1 MKNGWLILLLFVAGM
16 VGCHAGDD
24 TSGGESVPAVLRFRS
39 DIRQYSGSFI
49 PLPERT
55 ETGLFISPSGQSAA
69 SAQADCYNL
78 KFTSGANG
86 ELLSQSPVGL
96 TEHEDYTVYAY
107 APYQEK
113 VEDPE
118 SILFAH
124 GTDVLGCT
132 VPAEIR
138 DVSAPQY
145 TGTLRFVHCSA
156 QIRFVVK
163 IADDSSLGELA
174 ATSVLKATGFLPQ
187 GRLNV
192 SNGNLT
198 AEGEASEATA
208 VKVAAGRNGQEEEYS
223 LESEPVC
230 FFTLGDIPQTI
241 LLRVTHE
248 GVTRN
253 GSITQVFHPG
263 ESHLFTIYV
272 SNSFELTMTATLTP
286 WINEDETIEF
296 D

>member
-1 MKNGWLILLLFVAGM
+1 MKNGWLILLIVAGM
-16 VGCHAGDD
+16 AGCNSGDD
-24 TSGGESVPAVLRFRS
+24 TSGTEPIPAALRFSS
-39 DIRQYSGSFI
+39 DIRQYNGSFI

-69 SAQADCYNL
+69 SAQADCFNL

-86 ELLSQSPVGL
+86 ELLAQSPVGL
-96 TEHEDYTVYAY
+96 TEHENYTVYAY
-107 APYQEK
+107 APYQEH
-113 VEDPE
+113 VDDPE

-145 TGTLRFVHCSA
+145 IGTLRFVHCTA

-163 IADDSSLGELA
+163 IADDSSLGKLT
-174 ATSVLKATGFLPQ
+174 ATSVLKVTGFLPQ
-187 GRLNV
+187 GRLSV
-192 SNGNLT
+192 SGGNLT
-198 AEGEASEATA
+198 GEGEASEATA
-208 VKVAAGRNGQEEEYS
+208 VKVAAGRNGEGEEYS
-223 LESEPVC
+223 LQSDAVC
-230 FFTLGDIPQTI
+230 FFTIGDAPQTI

-253 GSITQVFHPG
+253 GSITQAFLPG
-263 ESHLFTIYV
+263 ESYLYTIYV
-272 SNSFELTMTATLTP
+272 SNSFELTLTATLTP
-286 WINEDETIEF
+286 WIHEDETIEF